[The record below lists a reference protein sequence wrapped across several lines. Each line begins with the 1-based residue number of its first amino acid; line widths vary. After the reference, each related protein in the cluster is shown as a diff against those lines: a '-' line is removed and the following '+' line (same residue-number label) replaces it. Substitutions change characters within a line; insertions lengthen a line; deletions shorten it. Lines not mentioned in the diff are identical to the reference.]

1 MGDPTRPVRPD
12 PRGSNDEGLNVE
24 QYTTLE
30 LDASTWDVFA
40 DLVVSSIHMVDAGSA
55 VQAALHVPGGV
66 YNFVDDEPLTKYDD
80 ATALGRAA
88 GSRCWLRYPG
98 RSGLLL
104 GNRSTSL
111 TRSLRV
117 SNQRFRD
124 LADWTPT
131 YPSARQG
138 WPATAR
144 SLVTYTCP

>member
-66 YNFVDDEPLTKYDD
+66 YNIVDDEPLTKYDD

-88 GSRCWLRYPG
+88 GSRCWLRYPRVAAG
-98 RSGLLL
+98 QPIHIANAIAASQQPTIPGL
-104 GNRSTSL
+104 S
-111 TRSLRV
+111 
-117 SNQRFRD
+117 
-124 LADWTPT
+124 
-131 YPSARQG
+131 
-138 WPATAR
+138 
-144 SLVTYTCP
+144 